1 MTMTNEDLKLIRKF
15 DEIRQKGYYCNGG
28 EVTAVY
34 NRVLNK
40 KVPSTNCSSC
50 IRQRIQELVNAANQF
65 EKMMEIEN
73 KAISSPSE
81 SKTQEELMK
90 EKMARVRAARKPK
103 NDAIEDARQAK

>member
-15 DEIRQKGYYCNGG
+15 DEIRQKGYYCNGA

-40 KVPSTNCSSC
+40 SVPSTNCGSC
-50 IRQRIQELVNAANQF
+50 IRQRIQELVNAANKF

-81 SKTQEELMK
+81 SKTQVEGTTIK
-90 EKMARVRAARKPK
+90 EAPK
-103 NDAIEDARQAK
+103 KAVGRPKKKE

>member
-15 DEIRQKGYYCNGG
+15 DEIRQKGYYCNGA

-40 KVPSTNCSSC
+40 SVPSTNCGSC

-65 EKMMEIEN
+65 EKMMEKEN
-73 KAISSPSE
+73 KAISSHTE
-81 SKTQEELMK
+81 SKTQVEGTTIK
-90 EKMARVRAARKPK
+90 EAPK
-103 NDAIEDARQAK
+103 KAVGRPKKTQ

>member
-40 KVPSTNCSSC
+40 SVPSTNCGSC

-65 EKMMEIEN
+65 EKMMEKEN

-81 SKTQEELMK
+81 SKTSDELMK

-103 NDAIEDARQAK
+103 NDAIEDAQQAK